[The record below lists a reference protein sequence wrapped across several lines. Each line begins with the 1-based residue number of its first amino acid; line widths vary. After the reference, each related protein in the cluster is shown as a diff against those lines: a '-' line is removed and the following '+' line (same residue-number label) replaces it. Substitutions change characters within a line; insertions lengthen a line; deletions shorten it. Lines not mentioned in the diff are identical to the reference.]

1 MDENACLNE
10 LCSSK
15 GARRIVVSAW
25 EAQITDALVWNTCCE
40 AVATGDDARLHR
52 WRTAIAI
59 AQNAL
64 HPQDVSAASAFLDC
78 AKLTLKAKAL
88 GDEKNPARQTH
99 TAEDTRI
106 ALLHAAMQVLGL
118 ACHCDVDHG
127 QLWTSSMTQ
136 RIFGQGDAVDEAGS
150 MVAEEA
156 LAIRAVDS
164 VLAFLA
170 ARETRAE
177 FPVTVSWVWDVT
189 RALLKKPRRIVCS
202 RTVPVAGTDT
212 HGGFLAEFVLEVLE
226 PGCGGD
232 TRRPVTLQPSPPRL
246 CTQTALGRM
255 AVTSS
260 CRVCE

>member
-118 ACHCDVDHG
+118 ACHC
-127 QLWTSSMTQ
+127 
-136 RIFGQGDAVDEAGS
+136 
-150 MVAEEA
+150 
-156 LAIRAVDS
+156 
-164 VLAFLA
+164 
-170 ARETRAE
+170 
-177 FPVTVSWVWDVT
+177 WVWDVT

-232 TRRPVTLQPSPPRL
+232 TGRPVTLQPSPPRL